1 MKRSALA
8 FGQSLVRKTALVAGM
23 AFIASAMATPTFAN
37 TAATTSDSFRI
48 SPEDVKSNETAL
60 GVSDPSFRS
69 LHSSWGG
76 TVGAPAKTQ
85 VSIPSIN
92 PVDSMSFSSG
102 FGNRRSPTRGASRNH
117 KGIDLRGPVGTP
129 IYATADGIVGR
140 AQWVRGYGK
149 YVELE
154 HGNAIETRYAHMS
167 ALNVYAGQRV
177 RKGEILGFMG
187 STGYSTGSHLHYE
200 IRIGGEAV
208 NPTSFLAQMN
218 SPQEQ
223 AKQLIASQQVDTKA
237 SGGPAN

>member
-8 FGQSLVRKTALVAGM
+8 TCHSLVRKSALVAGVFAIP
-23 AFIASAMATPTFAN
+23 AFVSPVHAN
-37 TAATTSDSFRI
+37 SAATASDSFRI

-69 LHSSWGG
+69 LHGSWGSA
-76 TVGAPAKTQ
+76 VGAPAKTQ
-85 VSIPSIN
+85 VAIPSIN
-92 PVDSMSFSSG
+92 PVEAMAFSSG
-102 FGNRRSPTRGASRNH
+102 FGSRKAPTRGASRNH

-167 ALNVYAGQRV
+167 ALNVYPGQRV

-200 IRIGGEAV
+200 VRIGGEAV
-208 NPTSFLAQMN
+208 NPTSFLASAN
-218 SPQEQ
+218 SSGDQ
-223 AKQLIASQQVDTKA
+223 AKQLLASQQVDTTA
-237 SGGPAN
+237 AGGPEN